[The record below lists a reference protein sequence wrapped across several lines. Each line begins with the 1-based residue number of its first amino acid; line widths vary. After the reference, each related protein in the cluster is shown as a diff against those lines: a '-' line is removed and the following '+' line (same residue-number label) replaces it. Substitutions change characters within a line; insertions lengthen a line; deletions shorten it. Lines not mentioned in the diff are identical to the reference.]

1 MANRHKRGGGV
12 RSTPEAGGNPKVFAE
27 AKARK
32 DGGRAEYKAG
42 GEVACGRM
50 DKRARGGGVG
60 STPVSYG
67 NPKVV
72 SEAREKGGSGSGADR
87 SPMSSAGG
95 GKATS
100 SPFSSA
106 RR

>member
-1 MANRHKRGGGV
+1 MANRHKRGGV
-12 RSTPEAGGNPKVFAE
+12 KSAMDAGGNPKVMSE

-32 DGGRAEYKAG
+32 DGGRAEYKSG

-72 SEAREKGGSGSGADR
+72 GEAREKSNK
-87 SPMSSAGG
+87 SPFSSAGG
-95 GKATS
+95 GNATS
-100 SPFSSA
+100 NPFSSA
-106 RR
+106 RRG

>member
-12 RSTPEAGGNPKVFAE
+12 RSTPVSYGNPKVVAE

-32 DGGRAEYKAG
+32 DGGRAEYKSG

-72 SEAREKGGSGSGADR
+72 GEAREKGSK
-87 SPMSSAGG
+87 SPFSSAGG
-95 GKATS
+95 GNATS
-100 SPFSSA
+100 NPFSSA
-106 RR
+106 GRGTPGR